1 MWYGPWRTRGCARGL
16 AHSAHCPGAVR
27 GCTRPQCELDV
38 SARVDLGARAA
49 GRGGCAGSGLLDAH
63 WRWSVGCDGMR
74 APSPAQIMFNL
85 EKAHIILDEIIMN
98 GQIVETNRLN
108 VVYPL
113 AVLEKAGP

>member
-1 MWYGPWRTRGCARGL
+1 
-16 AHSAHCPGAVR
+16 
-27 GCTRPQCELDV
+27 
-38 SARVDLGARAA
+38 
-49 GRGGCAGSGLLDAH
+49 
-63 WRWSVGCDGMR
+63 MR
-74 APSPAQIMFNL
+74 APCSAQIMFNL